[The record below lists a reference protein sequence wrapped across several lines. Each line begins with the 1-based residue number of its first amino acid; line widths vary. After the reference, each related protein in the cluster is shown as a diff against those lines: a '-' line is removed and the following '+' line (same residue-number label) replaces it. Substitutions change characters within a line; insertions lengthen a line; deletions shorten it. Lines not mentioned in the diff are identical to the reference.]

1 MVAERP
7 TAVLGLH
14 ELVARKRPVVSIV
27 RVFDSTGLARC
38 ISVRWPWTAI
48 IVIVLCAFSTLIKAT
63 KREGDCSV
71 RQHLRARAAISGLVV
86 LVALSVA
93 AKTAGASST
102 YDPKPWLEDLEQSRA
117 ALKAKYA
124 NLEWA
129 VFEREADLPALF
141 ADAKA
146 RVESASSEAEAHTA
160 FDRLARRIGDGHV
173 RFSWPRQSANT
184 PSSVQGADCA
194 ELGYDA
200 RMRGAAA
207 AALVPG
213 YTPLADPSAEEFPA
227 GILQAAGQRIG
238 VVKIGLFSPKGYP
251 DLCAAALAALKIAP
265 KETCDDACADRIEA
279 WASKRMTQDLMA
291 QVRALRAAGAVI
303 LLVDL
308 VGNGGGSEWA
318 EAAARIVS
326 AVRLKSNRVN
336 FVRGEHWAAA
346 FSKMETELRAAA
358 RDADGQDQPLLLEL
372 ATAVAG
378 RRREAEI
385 FCDSEPMWRG
395 TRPTCQRLGE
405 GFFSSGLVDSADP
418 AALRGKSWASLVFT
432 PVQYPFEEGVWRG
445 HLIVLVDGATG
456 SAAEQFAALLQDNG
470 VALVMG
476 APTAGVG
483 CGHTNGGT
491 PTTLR
496 NSHATLE
503 LPDCVRLRK
512 DGSNEV
518 MGIQPDVLVGL
529 RSQDGPHRIAS
540 RIASKLTEAVERA
553 MRMKQP

>member
-1 MVAERP
+1 MRKYLRAHTSVVRLAT
-7 TAVLGLH
+7 TAAF
-14 ELVARKRPVVSIV
+14 LVAMDV
-27 RVFDSTGLARC
+27 
-38 ISVRWPWTAI
+38 
-48 IVIVLCAFSTLIKAT
+48 
-63 KREGDCSV
+63 
-71 RQHLRARAAISGLVV
+71 
-86 LVALSVA
+86 
-93 AKTAGASST
+93 AGASSAF
-102 YDPKPWLEDLEQSRA
+102 DPKPWLEDLEQSRA

-141 ADAKA
+141 GDAKA
-146 RVESASSEAEAHTA
+146 RVESSSSEAEARAA
-160 FDRLARRIGDGHV
+160 FDRLARRIGDGHL
-173 RFSWPRQSANT
+173 RFSWPSQSAIAH
-184 PSSVQGADCA
+184 SSVPSANCT

-213 YTPLADPSAEEFPA
+213 YTSLADPPAEEFPA
-227 GILQAAGQRIG
+227 GMLQAAGRRIG
-238 VVKIGLFSPKGYP
+238 VVKIGLFSPKGHP
-251 DLCAAALAALKIAP
+251 ELCEAALAALKIAP

-279 WASKRMTQDLMA
+279 WAAKRMTQNLMA
-291 QVRALRAAGAVI
+291 EIRALRAAGAVI

-326 AVRLKSNRVN
+326 PVRLKSNRVN
-336 FVRGEHWAAA
+336 FVRGKHWAAA
-346 FSKMETELRAAA
+346 FSKMEAELRAAA
-358 RDADGQDQPLLLEL
+358 RDADGHDQPLLLEL

-385 FCDSEPMWRG
+385 SCDSEPIWQGM
-395 TRPTCQRLGE
+395 RPKCQWLGE
-405 GFFSSGLVDSADP
+405 GFFSSGLMDSADP
-418 AALRGKSWASLVFT
+418 AELRGKSWASLVFT
-432 PVQYPFEEGVWRG
+432 PMQYPFEEEVWRG
-445 HLIVLVDGATG
+445 PLIVLVDGATG
-456 SAAEQFAALLQDNG
+456 SAAEQFAALLQDNR

-476 APTAGVG
+476 APTAGAG

-491 PTTLR
+491 PTTLK
-496 NSHATLE
+496 NSRATLE

-540 RIASKLTEAVERA
+540 RIASKLPEAVGRA
-553 MRMKQP
+553 MGMKQP